1 MKTVNGSISDF
12 HNGVQSGNI
21 IWWNQF
27 ANTNAFSYTFETF
40 FHPFVGDLIAKLN
53 KTSIAGMMDPAFLGN
68 LKRDYSSFYTID
80 ATTTGT
86 GDTVAV
92 SIPPG
97 IIDTSVGGPYAV
109 YNWEL
114 FYHIPVMIAVHM
126 SQNQRFAEAQQ
137 WFHLVFDPTFT
148 DSSSSPS
155 YPFWK
160 FVGFRQPNLVENLV
174 EILSY
179 TGSDPTQLK
188 LKQQVLAGYN
198 EVLTTPFDPHAVAR
212 TRPLAYM
219 YYVVMKYLD
228 NLIAW
233 GDSLFMQNTIETIN
247 EATLCYVL
255 AANLLGPLPEQ
266 LPVQGMSAAKN
277 YKSLAAAGMD
287 ALGNALVDLEVQFP
301 FNTGLP
307 VSQNGG
313 SGGGSQT
320 GPLFGTAQTL
330 YFCFP
335 PNQKLL
341 SYWSTVE
348 DRLFKIRH
356 CENIQGVFEQ
366 LPLFDPPIDPGM
378 LVQAAAAGISIGSI
392 VSGLNQPVGPY
403 RSQILIQKALELAN
417 EVRSFGASL
426 LAAFEKGEAEHV
438 AFMRQTD
445 EVNLQT
451 AMQNVRFLQ
460 YKQAQESTQA
470 LLRTRANVLERYT
483 YYLSLLNLSPDSTT
497 VPQTFDTSNIP
508 ELTETTFDSV
518 YQTLVGQ
525 FDLQILPQQYPALQL
540 AGTNDPSSQSG
551 ASGNGQLFLNSNE
564 DSELNHNLTTMRDT
578 HEAASTCVAVA
589 GVLTMI
595 PEFNIDLA
603 FWGIGALSKL
613 FGGSKLS
620 DAAKVA
626 ADVLQIIAGHEQDQ
640 GQISGKTGGYQR
652 RTSDWTY
659 QANAAARE
667 LMQIGRQLI
676 GSLIA
681 EQVANHEYVAAQLQ
695 VQQATDIQTYM
706 QQKFT
711 TEDLYKWMQ
720 GQLTASYYQYYRFAF
735 DRARTAEQTMKQELM
750 RPELD
755 QTTFIQFNYWDSG
768 HQGLLSGEALHLDVK
783 RLEMAYY
790 DSNVR
795 ELEITRHVSLRQLNP
810 LALLALR
817 TTGQC
822 TFTVPEWFFDRD
834 CPGHYMRRIKSVG
847 LSLPSVVGSY
857 STVNCTVT
865 LQSSSVR
872 VSSLLDS
879 GNHYAR
885 QGPNDPRFVDYF
897 GSTDSI
903 VTSSGTN
910 DSGLFDT
917 NLKDE
922 RFLPFEG
929 AGAVNS
935 TWQFELPSAFPAF
948 DYTTITDAILHIR
961 YTARQAGD
969 PLASQCVKELQAAF
983 KTGTDNLQ
991 LLFML
996 RNDFPT
1002 EWAAFVNSTSGTPTF
1017 NFTLQLGYFPY
1028 AVQGLTVKP
1037 TGIALYNDSL
1047 TPASPQPSLSV
1058 LPAKL
1063 DTASSSATVSIP
1075 ADSAALTQKANQVY
1089 MVITYS
1095 AG

>member
-1 MKTVNGSISDF
+1 MMKTAYTSTSDF
-12 HNGVQSGNI
+12 HNADLWPIVQPAT
-21 IWWNQF
+21 QF
-27 ANTNAFSYTFETF
+27 AFANAFSYNFETF

-53 KTSIAGMMDPAFLGN
+53 RTSIAATLDPGFLGA
-68 LKRDYSSFYTID
+68 LKRDYSAFYSMVQKST
-80 ATTTGT
+80 AS
-86 GDTVAV
+86 GDTVSV
-92 SIPPG
+92 NMDPG
-97 IIDTSVGGPYAV
+97 TIDTSIGGPYAI

-126 SQNQRFAEAQQ
+126 SQNQRFAEAQS
-137 WFHLVFDPTFT
+137 WFHLVFDPTFIDAGT
-148 DSSSSPS
+148 SPS

-160 FVGFRQPNLVENLV
+160 FIGFRKPDLVENLV

-179 TGSDPTQLK
+179 TGTDPTQLK

-198 EVLTTPFDPHAVAR
+198 EILTTPFNPHAVAR

-233 GDSLFMQNTIETIN
+233 GDNLFTQNTLETIN

-255 AANLLGPLPEQ
+255 AANLLGPKPEQ
-266 LPVQGMSAAKN
+266 LPVQGTSAAQN
-277 YKSLAAAGMD
+277 YKTLAAAGMD
-287 ALGNALVDLEVQFP
+287 ELGNTLVELEVQFP

-307 VSQNGG
+307 VSQNG
-313 SGGGSQT
+313 SGNGQT

-341 SYWSTVE
+341 SYWSTVD

-378 LVQAAAAGISIGSI
+378 LVQAAAAGINIGSI
-392 VSGLNQPVGPY
+392 ISGLNQPLTPY
-403 RSQILIQKALELAN
+403 RSQVLIQKALEVAN

-426 LAAFEKGEAEHV
+426 LSALEKGDAEHL
-438 AFMRQTD
+438 AMLRQTD

-451 AMQNVRFLQ
+451 AVQNVRFLQ
-460 YKQAQESTQA
+460 YKQAQEATQS

-483 YYLSLLNLSPDSTT
+483 YYLNLLNQTPNSTT
-497 VPQTFDTSNIP
+497 TPTTFDTSNVP
-508 ELTETTFDSV
+508 ELTESTFQSV
-518 YQTLVGQ
+518 FQDLVGQ
-525 FDLQILPQQYPALQL
+525 FDQQISAQQYPSLQL
-540 AGTNDPSSQSG
+540 AGTSDPSNQSG
-551 ASGNGQLFLNSNE
+551 ASGIGQLFLNTNE
-564 DSELNHNLTTMRDT
+564 DSELNHSLTTARDLR
-578 HEAASTCVAVA
+578 EASSVAIQVA
-589 GVLTMI
+589 TVLTMI
-595 PEFNIDLA
+595 PELNIDLA
-603 FWGIGALSKL
+603 FWGLGPLTKL

-620 DAAKVA
+620 DATKTA
-626 ADVLQIIAGHEQDQ
+626 AEVMQIIAAHEQDQ
-640 GQISGKTGGYQR
+640 GQISGKTGSYQR
-652 RTSDWTY
+652 RTSETAY

-667 LMQIGRQLI
+667 LMQIGRQI
-676 GSLIA
+676 VGSLIA
-681 EQVANHEYVAAQLQ
+681 EQVAYHEYTNAQMQ
-695 VQQATDIQTYM
+695 VQQAQDLQNFMQT
-706 QQKFT
+706 KFT
-711 TEDLYKWMQ
+711 NEELYTWMQ
-720 GQLTASYYQYYRFAF
+720 GQLTSLFYQYYRFAF
-735 DRARTAEQTMKQELM
+735 DRARLAEQTMKQELM

-755 QTTFIQFNYWDSG
+755 QTTFVQFNYWDSG
-768 HQGLLSGEALHLDVK
+768 HQGLLSGEALHLDLK
-783 RLEMAYY
+783 RMEAAYY
-790 DSNVR
+790 DNNVR

-810 LALLALR
+810 LALIALR

-822 TFTVPEWFFDRD
+822 TFTIPEWFFDRD

-847 LSLPSVVGSY
+847 LSLPSVVGPY
-857 STVNCTVT
+857 STVNCTLT

-872 VSSLLDS
+872 VSSQLDS
-879 GNHYAR
+879 GNHYGR
-885 QGPNDPRFVDYF
+885 QPGTDSRFVDYF
-897 GSTDSI
+897 GSTNSI

-910 DSGLFDT
+910 DSGLFET

-935 TWQFELPSAFPAF
+935 TWQLELPTAFPAF
-948 DYTTITDAILHIR
+948 DYTTITDAILHVR

-969 PLASQCVKELQAAF
+969 PLATQCVKELQTAF
-983 KTGTDNLQ
+983 KNGADNLQ

-1002 EWAAFVNSTSGTPTF
+1002 EWAAFVNSTSGTPAFTF
-1017 NFTLQLGYFPY
+1017 NLQLSYFPY

-1037 TGIALYNDSL
+1037 TGIALYGDGL

-1063 DTASSSATVSIP
+1063 NTGSSSATVSIA

-1089 MVITYS
+1089 MVISYS